1 PAGTASRGQPDPI
14 LAPGGAHGGA
24 LMPRQLQEQPPI
36 SRVPHI
42 DVAIIA
48 PSNQARAIR
57 TPGHPTD
64 PERQLPADPAKSAC
78 APLPQQH
85 ATPKGSAGQPRAI
98 GTPGQA
104 PEGGVGLV
112 TAADELGTP
121 LPCHT
126 A

>member
-1 PAGTASRGQPDPI
+1 
-14 LAPGGAHGGA
+14 
-24 LMPRQLQEQPPI
+24 
-36 SRVPHI
+36 
-42 DVAIIA
+42 
-48 PSNQARAIR
+48 SNQARANR

-78 APLPQQH
+78 VPLPQQH

-104 PEGGVGLV
+104 PEGGVGMV
-112 TAADELGTP
+112 TVADDLEAAPAGPVPQLDGIIRAGPGQQAPLGTP
-121 LPCHT
+121 PH